1 MHGLIMIFFHLIVF
15 ENPNQIGVFDLL
27 IYLVLSG
34 SVDIPYLSISKQV
47 MQLMR
52 LTGSTMQCTDRTELL
67 MKSCLFLKY
76 DFRLFRL
83 VSSLSS
89 SSSSRFKSMQHFLQ
103 QIPSA
108 PMIIRVTVPT
118 MAYSA

>member
-15 ENPNQIGVFDLL
+15 ENANQIGVFDLL

-52 LTGSTMQCTDRTELL
+52 LTGSTNALIERN
-67 MKSCLFLKY
+67 
-76 DFRLFRL
+76 
-83 VSSLSS
+83 
-89 SSSSRFKSMQHFLQ
+89 
-103 QIPSA
+103 
-108 PMIIRVTVPT
+108 
-118 MAYSA
+118 YS

>member
-34 SVDIPYLSISKQV
+34 SVDIPYLNISKQV

-52 LTGSTMQCTDRTELL
+52 LTGSTNALIERN
-67 MKSCLFLKY
+67 
-76 DFRLFRL
+76 
-83 VSSLSS
+83 
-89 SSSSRFKSMQHFLQ
+89 
-103 QIPSA
+103 
-108 PMIIRVTVPT
+108 
-118 MAYSA
+118 YS

>member
-1 MHGLIMIFFHLIVF
+1 MHGLIIIFFHLIVF

-52 LTGSTMQCTDRTELL
+52 LTGSTNALIERN
-67 MKSCLFLKY
+67 
-76 DFRLFRL
+76 
-83 VSSLSS
+83 
-89 SSSSRFKSMQHFLQ
+89 
-103 QIPSA
+103 
-108 PMIIRVTVPT
+108 
-118 MAYSA
+118 YS

>member
-52 LTGSTMQCTDRTELL
+52 LTGSTNALIERN
-67 MKSCLFLKY
+67 
-76 DFRLFRL
+76 
-83 VSSLSS
+83 
-89 SSSSRFKSMQHFLQ
+89 
-103 QIPSA
+103 
-108 PMIIRVTVPT
+108 
-118 MAYSA
+118 YS